1 MNEEVLNMSVRK
13 FLKKL
18 GVQSQ
23 RELEQAI
30 REAVRTGR
38 LQGKE
43 RLPVRAQISLPA
55 VGLTFEVD
63 GTIELA

>member
-30 REAVRTGR
+30 REAVRAGR
-38 LQGKE
+38 LEGKE